1 MLFRWLCRW
10 PLGVV
15 SCWLLCPFSGTGTF
29 IFLNTFWFSSMT
41 RFSRLIFCSLGPAQ
55 KSAASKG
62 LCWDL
67 RSGLCLLSD
76 AQVPT
81 KRASSQSP
89 CVRADCATTAQHP
102 VVLAFSSLPSP
113 SLFLALVRGCVYL
126 SACSVSRS
134 ASPQPTRGTSLLP
147 CQGSHKLALAVVLLC
162 VTDACP

>member
-15 SCWLLCPFSGTGTF
+15 SCWLLCRFSGTGTF

-41 RFSRLIFCSLGPAQ
+41 RFSRFIFCSLGPAQ

-113 SLFLALVRGCVYL
+113 SLFLALVRGCVFTCPHAVSPDLLAHSLRGAHL
-126 SACSVSRS
+126 SCPVKGHTSWPLLWCCSV
-134 ASPQPTRGTSLLP
+134 
-147 CQGSHKLALAVVLLC
+147 
-162 VTDACP
+162 